1 MAEQKND
8 SELWMWDGATEYEGI
23 FVKLDGATF
32 SARLRQVRRG
42 GSGTTLIGK
51 RVASSSIDLHRMFTT
66 RRFLS
71 HFRGSLDGTLLE
83 AQIDSV
89 QACHNGEHEYL
100 VSGRFSKLDE
110 SQLELLRKM
119 SIENAAILL
128 QRQVS

>member
-1 MAEQKND
+1 MADLKND

-42 GSGTTLIGK
+42 GSSIPGK
-51 RVASSSIDLHRMFTT
+51 RVNTSTLDLHRMFTT

-89 QACHNGEHEYL
+89 QACHNGEHDYL
-100 VSGRFSKLDE
+100 VSGKFAKLDE
-110 SQLELLRKM
+110 KQLEILRKM
-119 SIENAAILL
+119 SVENAALLL

>member
-1 MAEQKND
+1 MAEMKND

-23 FVKLDGATF
+23 FVKMDGAAF
-32 SARLRQVRRG
+32 SARIRQVRRG
-42 GSGTTLIGK
+42 GTPLGK
-51 RVASSSIDLHRMFTT
+51 RVNTSTLDLHRMFTT

-89 QACHNGEHEYL
+89 QVCTNAEHDFL
-100 VSGRFSKLDE
+100 VSGKFAKLDE
-110 SQLELLRKM
+110 KQLDMLRKM
-119 SIENAAILL
+119 SVENAALLL

>member
-23 FVKLDGATF
+23 FVKMDGASF

-42 GSGTTLIGK
+42 GTALGK
-51 RVASSSIDLHRMFTT
+51 RITTSSVDLHRMFTT

-83 AQIDSV
+83 AQIDGV
-89 QACHNGEHEYL
+89 QACSNGEHDFL

-110 SQLELLRKM
+110 KQLEILRKM
-119 SIENAAILL
+119 SVENAAIML

>member
-1 MAEQKND
+1 MADPKND

-23 FVKLDGATF
+23 FVKLDGADF
-32 SARLRQVRRG
+32 AARVRQAKRP
-42 GSGTTLIGK
+42 GTSVGK
-51 RVASSSIDLHRMFTT
+51 RIAPSSLDLHRVFTQ
-66 RRFLS
+66 RRFLA

-89 QACHNGEHEYL
+89 QACHNGEHDYL
-100 VSGRFSKLDE
+100 LSGRFSKLDAK
-110 SQLELLRKM
+110 QLEILRKM

>member
-1 MAEQKND
+1 MAELKND

-23 FVKLDGATF
+23 FVKMDGPAF
-32 SARLRQVRRG
+32 SARIRQVRRG
-42 GSGTTLIGK
+42 GSTMGK
-51 RVASSSIDLHRMFTT
+51 RLTTSSLDLHRMFTT

-83 AQIDSV
+83 AQVDSV

-110 SQLELLRKM
+110 QQLEMLRKM
-119 SIENAAILL
+119 SVENAALLL

>member
-1 MAEQKND
+1 MAELKND

-23 FVKLDGATF
+23 FVKLDGPTF
-32 SARLRQVRRG
+32 SARVRQVRRG
-42 GSGTTLIGK
+42 GTTLGK
-51 RVASSSIDLHRMFTT
+51 RVPTSSIDLHRMFTT

-89 QACHNGEHEYL
+89 QPCHNGEHDYL

-110 SQLELLRKM
+110 QQLELLRKM
-119 SIENAAILL
+119 SVENAALLL

>member
-23 FVKLDGATF
+23 FVKLDGAAF
-32 SARLRQVRRG
+32 SARLRPVRRG
-42 GSGTTLIGK
+42 TTLGK
-51 RVASSSIDLHRMFTT
+51 RITNSSIDLHRMFTT

-83 AQIDSV
+83 AQVDSV
-89 QACHNGEHEYL
+89 QPCHNNEHDYL

-110 SQLELLRKM
+110 KQLELLRKM
-119 SIENAAILL
+119 SVENAALLL

>member
-1 MAEQKND
+1 MADLKND

-23 FVKLDGATF
+23 FVKMDGAAF
-32 SARLRQVRRG
+32 SARIRPVRRG
-42 GSGTTLIGK
+42 GTTLGK
-51 RVASSSIDLHRMFTT
+51 RVNTSSVDLHRMFTT

-89 QACHNGEHEYL
+89 QVCTGAEHDFL
-100 VSGRFSKLDE
+100 VSGKFAKLDE
-110 SQLELLRKM
+110 KQLEMLRKM
-119 SIENAAILL
+119 SVENAALLL

>member
-23 FVKLDGATF
+23 FVKLDGAAF
-32 SARLRQVRRG
+32 SARLRPVRRG
-42 GSGTTLIGK
+42 GTTLGK
-51 RVASSSIDLHRMFTT
+51 RISNSSIDLHRMFTT

-89 QACHNGEHEYL
+89 QPCHNNEHDYL

-110 SQLELLRKM
+110 KQLELLRKM
-119 SIENAAILL
+119 SVENAALLL

>member
-23 FVKLDGATF
+23 FVKMDGATF
-32 SARLRQVRRG
+32 SARLRQVRRP
-42 GSGTTLIGK
+42 GTSLGK
-51 RVASSSIDLHRMFTT
+51 RVATSSIDLHRMFTT

-83 AQIDSV
+83 AQVDSV
-89 QACHNGEHEYL
+89 QPCNNSEHDYL

-110 SQLELLRKM
+110 KQLDLLRKM
-119 SIENAAILL
+119 SVENAAILL

>member
-1 MAEQKND
+1 MADPKND

-23 FVKLDGATF
+23 FVKLDGADF
-32 SARLRQVRRG
+32 AARVRQAKRP
-42 GSGTTLIGK
+42 GTSVGK
-51 RVASSSIDLHRMFTT
+51 RIAPSSLDLHKVFTQ
-66 RRFLS
+66 RRFLA

-89 QACHNGEHEYL
+89 QACTNGEHDYL
-100 VSGRFSKLDE
+100 LSGRFSKLDAK
-110 SQLELLRKM
+110 QLEILRKM

>member
-1 MAEQKND
+1 MAELKND

-23 FVKLDGATF
+23 FVKLDGASF
-32 SARLRQVRRG
+32 SARVRQVRRG
-42 GSGTTLIGK
+42 GTSIGK
-51 RVASSSIDLHRMFTT
+51 RVNTSTIDLHRMFTT

-100 VSGRFSKLDE
+100 LSGKFAKLDE
-110 SQLELLRKM
+110 KHLEMLRKM
-119 SIENAAILL
+119 SVENAALLL

>member
-23 FVKLDGATF
+23 FVKLDGAAF
-32 SARLRQVRRG
+32 SARLRPVRRG
-42 GSGTTLIGK
+42 GTTLGK
-51 RVASSSIDLHRMFTT
+51 RISNSSIDLHRMFTT

-83 AQIDSV
+83 AQVDSV
-89 QACHNGEHEYL
+89 QPCHNNEHDYL

-110 SQLELLRKM
+110 KQLELLRKM
-119 SIENAAILL
+119 SVENAALLL

>member
-1 MAEQKND
+1 MADPKNE

-23 FVKLDGATF
+23 FVKLDGAAF
-32 SARLRQVRRG
+32 SARIRQVRRG
-42 GSGTTLIGK
+42 GTTLGK
-51 RVASSSIDLHRMFTT
+51 RVNTSSIDLHKMFTT

-83 AQIDSV
+83 AQVDSV
-89 QACHNGEHEYL
+89 QTCHNGEHEYL

-110 SQLELLRKM
+110 KQLEMLRKM
-119 SIENAAILL
+119 SVENAALLL

>member
-1 MAEQKND
+1 MGDPKND

-23 FVKLDGATF
+23 FVKLDGADF
-32 SARLRQVRRG
+32 AARVRQAKRP
-42 GSGTTLIGK
+42 GTSVGK
-51 RVASSSIDLHRMFTT
+51 RIAPSSLDLHRVFTQ
-66 RRFLS
+66 RRFLA

-89 QACHNGEHEYL
+89 QACHNGEHDYL
-100 VSGRFSKLDE
+100 LSGRFSKLDAK
-110 SQLELLRKM
+110 QLEILRKM